1 MIRINLLGQAKP
13 KASRRPVDTGAALP
27 VLFVGAGVLFG
38 ALILGYLYY
47 SWQRQL
53 NDENTRIKQL
63 QGQKTDLE
71 QVKQQV
77 EAFEKQK
84 TVLQQRVSTI
94 EQLQRDRTGGQELL
108 DEIAS
113 TVARTENLWIT
124 SMIRKGNNL
133 TIDGA
138 SASVNGV
145 ANFITA
151 LKRSGYFA
159 KIEIKESKQDDKN
172 TAVQTFMFEVSAEI
186 TPPPA
191 GVPQSTFT
199 FLSSATTPSSTA
211 TTTPSSTATSTVA
224 TSTNGT
230 STVPASASSSTIAST
245 TSSSSISF
253 LQAQLNALLAQLSSL
268 QAQAGASASPNA
280 SSSYIFTTDL
290 MLWDEGPEV
299 TALQS
304 HLIQQDK
311 GPAAEKLKAHG
322 ITNVFGFLTYNALV
336 EYQASVGIH
345 ATGYFGPITRAYVNG

>member
-63 QGQKTDLE
+63 QAQKTDLE

-84 TVLQQRVSTI
+84 QVLQQRVSTI

-113 TVARTENLWIT
+113 TVARTENLWLI

-151 LKRSGYFA
+151 LKRSGYFS

-186 TPPPA
+186 TPPPP
-191 GVPQSTFT
+191 GVLAPPHAQ
-199 FLSSATTPSSTA
+199 AK
-211 TTTPSSTATSTVA
+211 
-224 TSTNGT
+224 
-230 STVPASASSSTIAST
+230 PASAP
-245 TSSSSISF
+245 
-253 LQAQLNALLAQLSSL
+253 AQPAP
-268 QAQAGASASPNA
+268 SAAVRP
-280 SSSYIFTTDL
+280 
-290 MLWDEGPEV
+290 
-299 TALQS
+299 
-304 HLIQQDK
+304 K
-311 GPAAEKLKAHG
+311 
-322 ITNVFGFLTYNALV
+322 
-336 EYQASVGIH
+336 VG
-345 ATGYFGPITRAYVNG
+345 